1 MNILNT
7 GKEGISIPRFAE
19 MMDISRQHAYRLV
32 KRGEVPSIKLGE
44 RYIIPMAYVRQAF
57 KSDVE

>member
-1 MNILNT
+1 MNVLNT

-32 KRGEVPSIKLGE
+32 KRGEIPSVKLGE
-44 RYIIPMAYVRQAF
+44 RYIIPMAYVRRILT
-57 KSDVE
+57 KDVQ